1 MQNAAMASITIRNV
15 PEETRDELAARA
27 ARSGRSLQEFLRNE
41 LIELAA
47 KPDIETLM
55 ARIRHRKRSSESVI
69 DVETIL
75 EYRDADR
82 R

>member
-27 ARSGRSLQEFLRNE
+27 ARSGRSLQEFLRE
-41 LIELAA
+41 LIDLAA